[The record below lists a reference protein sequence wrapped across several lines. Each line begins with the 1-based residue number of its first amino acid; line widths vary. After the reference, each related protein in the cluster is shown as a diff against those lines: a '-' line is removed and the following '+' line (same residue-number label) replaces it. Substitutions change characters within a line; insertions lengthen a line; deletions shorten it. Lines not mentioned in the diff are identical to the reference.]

1 MKGKKSNLLAWILE
15 RRALSLGILIL
26 VLATIMALT
35 TTTFLK
41 SENLFN
47 IFKQATI
54 TIILATGMTFI
65 ISGGGIDLSVANIMS
80 LSCVMTCIVYNA
92 THSDILSILTGA
104 LIGIAAGI
112 ANGVLATHFELPPFI
127 VSMGISN
134 VCGGLALV
142 ITKGFPVL
150 VNDQSLMYK
159 IGQKSTL
166 GIPNL
171 IYMIPLFVAIGQ
183 FVLRETVLGSRM
195 QAVGGN
201 ATAAALSGL
210 NVKFMKV
217 LTTTIGGL
225 FAGLSGYLLAGRL
238 NSGSPSSGGTLGM
251 DAICATVVGGT
262 SMMGGGGDVVGS
274 MVGAI
279 LMQIIKNCLTQYEVN
294 MYWQTAVIG
303 VVLIAVCA
311 IDVIARKASTMT
323 NK

>member
-1 MKGKKSNLLAWILE
+1 MKGKKVNLLAWILE
-15 RRALSLGILIL
+15 RRALSLAILIL
-26 VLATIMALT
+26 ALGTIMALT
-35 TTTFLK
+35 RSTFLEP
-41 SENLFN
+41 ENIFN

-65 ISGGGIDLSVANIMS
+65 ISGGGIDLSVANIMT
-80 LSCVMTCIVYNA
+80 LSCVLATMTYNA
-92 THSDILSILTGA
+92 TKSDILSILV
-104 LIGIAAGI
+104 AAAVGTL
-112 ANGVLATHFELPPFI
+112 AGTTNGVLATHFELPPFI
-127 VSMGISN
+127 VSMGVSN
-134 VCGGLALV
+134 VCGGIALV

-150 VNDQSLMYK
+150 MDNKSLMYT
-159 IGQKSTL
+159 IGQKSTF

-171 IYMIPLFVAIGQ
+171 IFMIPIFVLTGQ
-183 FVLRETVLGSRM
+183 FLLRETVLGNRM

-201 ATAAALSGL
+201 PVAAGLSGL

-217 LTTTIGGL
+217 LTTSIGGL
-225 FAGLSGYLLAGRL
+225 YSGLAGFLLAGRL

-279 LMQIIKNCLTQYEVN
+279 LMQLIKNGLTQYEVN

-303 VVLIAVCA
+303 VVLVAVCA
-311 IDVIARKASTMT
+311 IDVLARKASTL
-323 NK
+323 KK

>member
-1 MKGKKSNLLAWILE
+1 MKEKKKGNVLGWILE
-15 RRALSLGILIL
+15 RRALSLAILIL

-35 TTTFLK
+35 TDTFLQK
-41 SENLFN
+41 ENLFN

-80 LSCVMTCIVYNA
+80 LSCVMSCKVYNW
-92 THSDILSILTGA
+92 THSDLLTILCATM
-104 LIGIAAGI
+104 IGVIAGT

-127 VSMGISN
+127 VSMGVSN
-134 VCGGLALV
+134 ICGGIALV
-142 ITKGFPVL
+142 ITRGFPEL
-150 VNDQSLMYK
+150 VSDQSLMFK
-159 IGQKSTL
+159 IGQRSTF

-171 IYMIPLFVAIGQ
+171 IYMIPLFVITGQ
-183 FVLRETVLGSRM
+183 FLLRETVLGNRM

-201 ATAAALSGL
+201 AVAAGLSGL

-217 LTTTIGGL
+217 LTTIIGGAYAG
-225 FAGLSGYLLAGRL
+225 FAGFLLAGRL

-262 SMMGGGGDVVGS
+262 SMMGGGGNVVGS
-274 MVGAI
+274 MTGAM
-279 LMQIIKNCLTQYEVN
+279 LMQLIKNGLTQYEVN

-303 VVLIAVCA
+303 TVLIAVCA
-311 IDVIARKASTMT
+311 IDVIARKASTA
-323 NK
+323 KK